1 MPRNIARSPQ
11 TQQRQQVQQ
20 SRGGV
25 GIIKTKKTK
34 KIKKK
39 PVEILIIHLMNA
51 RNEAQLFH
59 WQTKS
64 YAEHKTLDGFVEE
77 IQKKLDEFAEILQG
91 MIFRRLDFSGI
102 PSTMNTFRYKNSTKT
117 SFFKTLSKLRDHLV
131 DMDKRYNITD
141 DIHTHDIPEHTNGLD
156 NVRDEIVGLIDQTRY
171 LLTFL

>member
-1 MPRNIARSPQ
+1 MPKNNIPRFRQ
-11 TQQRQQVQQ
+11 TQQVQQ
-20 SRGGV
+20 SRGGM
-25 GIIKTKKTK
+25 GIKKTK

-39 PVEILIIHLMNA
+39 PVELLIIQLMNA

-131 DMDKRYNITD
+131 DMEKRYNITD

>member
-1 MPRNIARSPQ
+1 MPRNELRSSRAI
-11 TQQRQQVQQ
+11 QQRQQTA
-20 SRGGV
+20 RGTG
-25 GIIKTKKTK
+25 GIKTK

-39 PVEILIIHLMNA
+39 PVELLIIHLMNA

-64 YAEHKTLDGFVEE
+64 YAEHKTLDEFVEE

-91 MIFRRLDFSGI
+91 MIFRRLNFSGI
-102 PSTMNTFRYKNSTKT
+102 PSTMNTFRFKNTTKT

-141 DIHTHDIPEHTNGLD
+141 GIPEHTNGLD

>member
-1 MPRNIARSPQ
+1 MPKNNIPRSRQ
-11 TQQRQQVQQ
+11 TQQVQQVQQ
-20 SRGGV
+20 SKGGV
-25 GIIKTKKTK
+25 GIKKTK

-39 PVEILIIHLMNA
+39 PVELLIIQLMNA
-51 RNEAQLFH
+51 RNDAQLFH

-102 PSTMNTFRYKNSTKT
+102 PSTMNTFRYKNSTKS

-131 DMDKRYNITD
+131 DMEKRYNITD
-141 DIHTHDIPEHTNGLD
+141 DIHTHDTPEHTNGLD

>member
-1 MPRNIARSPQ
+1 MPRKIERS
-11 TQQRQQVQQ
+11 RKVDEG
-20 SRGGV
+20 SRGT
-25 GIIKTKKTK
+25 GIIKTKRR
-34 KIKKK
+34 IKK
-39 PVEILIIHLMNA
+39 PVELLIIHLMNA

-91 MIFRRLDFSGI
+91 MIFRRLNFSGI
-102 PSTMNTFRYKNSTKT
+102 PSTMNTFRFKNTTKT

-131 DMDKRYNITD
+131 DMDKRYNVTD
-141 DIHTHDIPEHTNGLD
+141 GIPEHTNGLD
-156 NVRDEIVGLIDQTRY
+156 NVRDEIVGIIDQTRY

>member
-1 MPRNIARSPQ
+1 MPKNNIPRSRQ
-11 TQQRQQVQQ
+11 TQQVQQ
-20 SRGGV
+20 SRGGA
-25 GIIKTKKTK
+25 GIIKIK

-39 PVEILIIHLMNA
+39 PVELLIIQLMNA

-102 PSTMNTFRYKNSTKT
+102 EKNTMNTFRYKNSTKT

-131 DMDKRYNITD
+131 DMEKRYNITD
-141 DIHTHDIPEHTNGLD
+141 DIHTHDTPEHTNGLD